1 MKTKELQMDNSQIIF
16 TKCFY
21 KENISY
27 LLDKNSSFIKRNST
41 AEGFEIFSYHFTD
54 REKFNLSES
63 KKNYSEFKEAT
74 IYVYEK
80 SYIFIS
86 INYEIVTSEN
96 DVNSIGNAV
105 FRVSHNLDNL
115 VLPDKEIVNSIFNSL
130 NYEDEILF
138 LQPNGHTVKR
148 HIFKK
153 EDFIKYE
160 TLDKKDNTELF
171 SFITY
176 YYPVLKKIDD
186 CSSSDIQSL
195 KNATEGNSP
204 SFSKKSKI
212 SPVEINDNYSLLSS
226 NTGIGL
232 IKTNKSNTNLEDF
245 YLQYLICLKT
255 IIHFEIKAKDFNREM
270 DRGHYDNLDI
280 LSSSIRKEMRNAI
293 NIKYDIKN
301 SLFTNDW
308 VQNFYGKFLT
318 SIGYDETL
326 SEFIEICHS
335 IEKEIKAAQ
344 NQNEEKHEKRLEKIL
359 SLVAVLAIVSVFKDG
374 SDLIVSFIDA
384 LKKGFSIFDFSS
396 LISLS
401 SPLIALI
408 VIIIILKAFN
418 KKK

>member
-160 TLDKKDNTELF
+160 TL
-171 SFITY
+171 SI
-176 YYPVLKKIDD
+176 
-186 CSSSDIQSL
+186 SS
-195 KNATEGNSP
+195 
-204 SFSKKSKI
+204 
-212 SPVEINDNYSLLSS
+212 
-226 NTGIGL
+226 
-232 IKTNKSNTNLEDF
+232 
-245 YLQYLICLKT
+245 
-255 IIHFEIKAKDFNREM
+255 
-270 DRGHYDNLDI
+270 
-280 LSSSIRKEMRNAI
+280 
-293 NIKYDIKN
+293 
-301 SLFTNDW
+301 
-308 VQNFYGKFLT
+308 
-318 SIGYDETL
+318 
-326 SEFIEICHS
+326 
-335 IEKEIKAAQ
+335 
-344 NQNEEKHEKRLEKIL
+344 
-359 SLVAVLAIVSVFKDG
+359 
-374 SDLIVSFIDA
+374 
-384 LKKGFSIFDFSS
+384 
-396 LISLS
+396 
-401 SPLIALI
+401 
-408 VIIIILKAFN
+408 
-418 KKK
+418 